1 MSGQYSTSFD
11 QINKMIDSAK
21 ARITADV
28 TRSEKYK
35 ANTFE
40 ARVGEG
46 GEILTNKILKKKC
59 DLSNSVGRME
69 CVCGQTILASTKK
82 EMAFKLRL
90 HSKVCPNEKK

>member
-1 MSGQYSTSFD
+1 MAASTSFD
-11 QINKMIDSAK
+11 QVNKMLDSAK
-21 ARITADV
+21 ARITTDI

-46 GEILTNKILKKKC
+46 GEILTNKMLKKKC
-59 DLSNSVGRME
+59 DLSGTIGRME